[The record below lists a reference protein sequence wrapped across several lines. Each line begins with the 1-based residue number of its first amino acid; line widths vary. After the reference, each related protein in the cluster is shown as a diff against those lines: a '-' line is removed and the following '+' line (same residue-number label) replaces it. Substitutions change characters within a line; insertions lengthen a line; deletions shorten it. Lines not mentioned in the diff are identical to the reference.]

1 MKDYRKCRKNKSSTD
16 KQIQGLVHLELFL
29 LLNTAFKG
37 WIWIIKHIIK
47 EHLSG
52 ECGYPPGYCLSGE
65 CGYPPGYCLSGEC
78 GYPPGYCIVM
88 LIIIF
93 NQLVLIKKI
102 RKWLKST
109 G

>member
-16 KQIQGLVHLELFL
+16 KQIQGLVHLEPFL

-47 EHLSG
+47 EHLGG
-52 ECGYPPGYCLSGE
+52 ECGYPPGLYL
-65 CGYPPGYCLSGEC
+65 
-78 GYPPGYCIVM
+78 VM

-93 NQLVLIKKI
+93 YQLVLIEKYEND
-102 RKWLKST
+102 
-109 G
+109 